1 MDSTKWKELYKFI
14 ETVTL
19 DYFSKEENCA
29 IAEYKGQ
36 KLSHHLPC
44 INDILAH
51 ARSKKFIDE
60 YRKYMPLHPCAMLE
74 DMLDKMYENGILFE
88 ISYQEFTL
96 NRKLASPISKW
107 VSERDENRYLERLNL
122 NNLIPYFDELNKLS
136 LEDKLKHRILF
147 NTLPGKVI
155 TQLIDLNIYTYYD
168 LVTTRRYVAY
178 HNIDHIVQTHLH
190 LLNLEFD
197 MYELNGKIKQDKNEK
212 IIKIID
218 ILKKIHTNEIGY
230 DIDLR
235 WFSENIFLFKEN
247 NINYLK
253 WLRNGIKLYNLEDYF
268 IFDTLQ
274 ISNLRNKKD
283 NYRYRDNIY
292 CVQVKDDFPYD
303 NVNILLKLMN

>member
-1 MDSTKWKELYKFI
+1 MF
-14 ETVTL
+14 V
-19 DYFSKEENCA
+19 
-29 IAEYKGQ
+29 
-36 KLSHHLPC
+36 KL
-44 INDILAH
+44 
-51 ARSKKFIDE
+51 
-60 YRKYMPLHPCAMLE
+60 
-74 DMLDKMYENGILFE
+74 
-88 ISYQEFTL
+88 
-96 NRKLASPISKW
+96 
-107 VSERDENRYLERLNL
+107 
-122 NNLIPYFDELNKLS
+122 
-136 LEDKLKHRILF
+136 
-147 NTLPGKVI
+147 
-155 TQLIDLNIYTYYD
+155 
-168 LVTTRRYVAY
+168 
-178 HNIDHIVQTHLH
+178 
-190 LLNLEFD
+190 
-197 MYELNGKIKQDKNEK
+197 KQDKNEK

-268 IFDTLQ
+268 IFETLQ